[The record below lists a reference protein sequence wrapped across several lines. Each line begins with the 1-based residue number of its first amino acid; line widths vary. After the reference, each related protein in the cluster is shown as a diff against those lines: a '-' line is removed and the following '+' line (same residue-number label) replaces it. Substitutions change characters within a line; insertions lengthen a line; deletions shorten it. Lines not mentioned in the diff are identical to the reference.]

1 MSHNN
6 FSVIYFSIFTP
17 DTFQEKVKNKFIMNK
32 THTQQDSNM
41 FNMKTSANESK
52 TYLRKKSAPNDKSIH
67 CKTVSNS
74 YNTYPSKNAN
84 ILFRDSITSTS
95 QKEPKGKKRKI
106 SKKSYNIL
114 QGKLEPYK
122 QYILEKREIEKIRE
136 RREIEKKY
144 KMESI
149 MQQDN
154 KLLNDMK
161 GKYEGYDI
169 PKNQS
174 KNGFL
179 EKIIESKNY
188 SKEKLKD
195 FSRPVVNYSKNKYD
209 FVVMDLLE
217 DIKANRR
224 KNIFEEDFNL
234 KASTK
239 YINFR
244 SKAISFIKYLRHN
257 PNYNYWIRK

>member
-17 DTFQEKVKNKFIMNK
+17 DTFQEKVKNKFILNK
-32 THTQQDSNM
+32 THNQQDNNTL
-41 FNMKTSANESK
+41 NMKTSINESK
-52 TYLRKKSAPNDKSIH
+52 IYLRKKSAPNDKSIR

-74 YNTYPSKNAN
+74 YNTYPTKNAN
-84 ILFRDSITSTS
+84 ILFRDSITSAAS
-95 QKEPKGKKRKI
+95 KDSKKKI
-106 SKKSYNIL
+106 SKKNYNII
-114 QGKLEPYK
+114 QGKVEPYK

-136 RREIEKKY
+136 KREIEKKY

-149 MQQDN
+149 MQQEN

-161 GKYEGYDI
+161 AKYEGFDFS
-169 PKNQS
+169 KNQS
-174 KNGFL
+174 KTGFL
-179 EKIIESKNY
+179 EKIIQSKNY

-195 FSRPVVNYSKNKYD
+195 FSRPMINYNTNKYD
-209 FVVMDLLE
+209 YVVMDLIE
-217 DIKANRR
+217 DIKNNRR
-224 KNIFEEDFNL
+224 KNIFEEDFNIKTL
-234 KASTK
+234 TK
-239 YINFR
+239 YNNFR

>member
-17 DTFQEKVKNKFIMNK
+17 DTFQEKVKNKFIINK
-32 THTQQDSNM
+32 AHNQQDNKQ
-41 FNMKTSANESK
+41 FNMKTSANDSK
-52 TYLRKKSAPNDKSIH
+52 IHLRKKSLPNDKSFH

-74 YNTYPSKNAN
+74 YNEYPSKNAN
-84 ILFRDSITSTS
+84 ILFRDSITSS
-95 QKEPKGKKRKI
+95 VPQKDNRRKI
-106 SKKSYNIL
+106 SKKKFNII

-136 RREIEKKY
+136 KREIEKKY

-149 MQQDN
+149 MQQEN
-154 KLLNDMK
+154 RLLNEMK
-161 GKYEGYDI
+161 SKYEGYDFS
-169 PKNQS
+169 KNQS
-174 KNGFL
+174 KTGFL

-195 FSRPVVNYSKNKYD
+195 FSRPAVNYSKNKYD
-209 FVVMDLLE
+209 FVVMELFE

-224 KNIFEEDFNL
+224 KNIFEEDFDI
-234 KASTK
+234 KTSTK
-239 YINFR
+239 YNNFR

>member
-1 MSHNN
+1 M
-6 FSVIYFSIFTP
+6 YEFSI
-17 DTFQEKVKNKFIMNK
+17 KWN
-32 THTQQDSNM
+32 
-41 FNMKTSANESK
+41 
-52 TYLRKKSAPNDKSIH
+52 L
-67 CKTVSNS
+67 VSNS
-74 YNTYPSKNAN
+74 YNEYPSKNAN
-84 ILFRDSITSTS
+84 ILFRDSITSS
-95 QKEPKGKKRKI
+95 VPQKDNRRKI
-106 SKKSYNIL
+106 SKKKFNII

-136 RREIEKKY
+136 KREIEKKY

-149 MQQDN
+149 MQQEN
-154 KLLNDMK
+154 RLLNEMK
-161 GKYEGYDI
+161 SKYEGYDFS
-169 PKNQS
+169 KNQS
-174 KNGFL
+174 KTGFL

-209 FVVMDLLE
+209 LVVMELIE

-224 KNIFEEDFNL
+224 KNIFEEDFNI

-239 YINFR
+239 YNNFR

>member
-17 DTFQEKVKNKFIMNK
+17 DIFQEKVKNKFIINK
-32 THTQQDSNM
+32 THNQQDNKS
-41 FNMKTSANESK
+41 FNMKTSVNESK
-52 TYLRKKSAPNDKSIH
+52 INLRKKSVPNDKLYH

-74 YNTYPSKNAN
+74 YNTYPTKNAN
-84 ILFRDSITSTS
+84 ILFRDSITSS
-95 QKEPKGKKRKI
+95 VPPIENKRKI
-106 SKKSYNIL
+106 SKKKYSII

-122 QYILEKREIEKIRE
+122 QYILEKREIEKVRE
-136 RREIEKKY
+136 KREIEKKY

-154 KLLNDMK
+154 KLLNEMK
-161 GKYEGYDI
+161 AKYEGLDFS
-169 PKNQS
+169 KNQS
-174 KNGFL
+174 KTGFL

-195 FSRPVVNYSKNKYD
+195 FSRPVINYSKNKYD
-209 FVVMDLLE
+209 FVVMELFE

-224 KNIFEEDFNL
+224 KNIFEEDFDI
-234 KASTK
+234 KTSTK
-239 YINFR
+239 YNNFR

-257 PNYNYWIRK
+257 PNYNYFIRK